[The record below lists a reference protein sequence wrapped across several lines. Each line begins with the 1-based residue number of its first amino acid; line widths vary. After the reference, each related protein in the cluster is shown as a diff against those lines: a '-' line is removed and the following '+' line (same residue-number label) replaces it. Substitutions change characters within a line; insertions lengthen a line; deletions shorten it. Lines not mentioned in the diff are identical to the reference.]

1 MSCLPNSLEN
11 LSKLLYYYCTIG
23 TDSVHHVCV
32 CVCVWSY
39 LQYTS
44 PSSSYPPPHLDQF
57 HVTKTHF
64 LCLGVVGNKKHM
76 IDRNLLCGIICMR
89 ISQNAITY
97 GNCHLSRCISLSIFQ
112 STILVGKCFFYM
124 TLSTTCFPLLPPPNG
139 HKMFRKVEC
148 LKVESG
154 WLKSNYIRNIFG
166 IYYLNAIFRGFFLNQ
181 WWGTWVISEAHTPPP
196 SWWT

>member
-1 MSCLPNSLEN
+1 MF
-11 LSKLLYYYCTIG
+11 
-23 TDSVHHVCV
+23 VCV
-32 CVCVWSY
+32 CEVIFN
-39 LQYTS
+39 T
-44 PSSSYPPPHLDQF
+44 PHHHHHILLLILISF
-57 HVTKTHF
+57 MSRKHITHF

-124 TLSTTCFPLLPPPNG
+124 TLSTTCFLSYLLSLLPPPNG
-139 HKMFRKVEC
+139 HKMFREVEC

-166 IYYLNAIFRGFFLNQ
+166 ILPECHFQGIF
-181 WWGTWVISEAHTPPP
+181 P
-196 SWWT
+196 